1 MSYLKEIRLEVKQDS
16 PLSIADALIER
27 EESILPDD
35 VYTEIMV
42 RERIRQIGMA
52 LLNHVDS
59 DITIERY
66 MTTEIYKAERCEHEE

>member
-1 MSYLKEIRLEVKQDS
+1 MSYLKEIKLEVKQDS

-35 VYTEIMV
+35 AYTEILA

-59 DITIERY
+59 DVTIERY

>member
-35 VYTEIMV
+35 VYTEILV

-52 LLNHVDS
+52 LLNYVDS

-66 MTTEIYKAERCEHEE
+66 ISRAERCEHEE

>member
-35 VYTEIMV
+35 AYTEILV

-52 LLNHVDS
+52 LLNYVDS

-66 MTTEIYKAERCEHEE
+66 IGRAERCEREE

>member
-1 MSYLKEIRLEVKQDS
+1 MSYLKEIKLEVKQDS

-27 EESILPDD
+27 EESRLPDD
-35 VYTEIMV
+35 VYTEIVV

-59 DITIERY
+59 DITIENY
-66 MTTEIYKAERCEHEE
+66 MGIENYMAERCEHEE

>member
-1 MSYLKEIRLEVKQDS
+1 MSYLKEIKLEVKQDS

-27 EESILPDD
+27 EESRLPDD
-35 VYTEIMV
+35 VYTEILV

-52 LLNHVDS
+52 LLNYVDS

-66 MTTEIYKAERCEHEE
+66 MGIENYMAERCEHEE